1 MTVQPVAAAAL
12 ALMLLGS
19 VAPLTAEPKP
29 LRGNRFFT
37 VMERN
42 TLTGKT
48 AAGVSFQL
56 FFVAGGRATYED
68 DSGRS
73 DHGRWWLDEV
83 GDVCIEW
90 SQLEQGGTQ
99 CFQVTLDGDT
109 IAWRGKTGTGSGQ
122 LRGTI
127 TDGVLEAR

>member
-19 VAPLTAEPKP
+19 VAPLAAEP
-29 LRGNRFFT
+29 LRGNRFFA

-42 TLTGKT
+42 TLTGQT
-48 AAGVSFQL
+48 AEGVAFRL

-73 DHGRWWLDEV
+73 DQGRWWLDEA
-83 GDVCIEW
+83 GDVCLQW
-90 SQLEQGGTQ
+90 SQLEPGETE

-109 IAWRGKTGTGSGQ
+109 LAWHGKTGTGSGQ

-127 TDGVLEAR
+127 SDGMLEAR